1 MRERLLFPLD
11 IALGVL
17 ALLLAT
23 AFRFESLVPPDPYP
37 GVIGWYLFCTLPLKA
52 LCYIGVGLYRRM
64 WRFAGMVDF
73 ERLLVATGLAA
84 VIGLIAGAWALP
96 ALGIIPVRVPLS
108 ILALDA
114 LLTVAFVA
122 APRFLTRLLT
132 RRAMQAIS
140 SQPPR
145 RVLIVGAGSAGD
157 LVSRDLLSHPSTGL
171 LPVGF
176 LDDAREKQGLR
187 LQGLPVLGQLDELEK
202 VAADHGVDEVI
213 IAMPSAPG
221 SIIRA
226 VVETA
231 SGAKL
236 PARTVPSMKEVLSGR
251 LRATSLRPVQIE
263 DLLRRAPI
271 KTDLDLVRALIR
283 GRRVLV
289 TGAGGSIGSEL
300 CRQIADFGPS
310 RLVLLGH
317 GENSIFKIH
326 AELSQHMPAGVVV
339 PVLADVRDRT
349 RMRDVMRTHRPAIVF
364 HAAAHKHVPLMEWN
378 IAEAVTNN
386 VIGTRNVVEAAAEA
400 NVAQFV
406 LVSTDK
412 AVRPTSVMGATKRVA
427 EQLVQEVG
435 EAGGRNF
442 FSVRFGN
449 VLGSRGSVVPNFLRQ
464 IAGGGPVTVT
474 HPEMRRYFMTIPEA
488 VQLVLQAAVLGRG
501 GDVFVLDMGEPV
513 KIVDLARDLIRLSG
527 LEVGKDIEIKFT
539 GVRPGEKLYEELFF
553 GAEMA
558 TPTTHPKVLR
568 ARHESLM
575 AELSS
580 NVEALYVAAKEGTDS
595 EMRTILMDM
604 VPDYTP
610 EVAATVPPASSRL
623 PAPR

>member
-1 MRERLLFPLD
+1 
-11 IALGVL
+11 
-17 ALLLAT
+17 
-23 AFRFESLVPPDPYP
+23 
-37 GVIGWYLFCTLPLKA
+37 
-52 LCYIGVGLYRRM
+52 
-64 WRFAGMVDF
+64 
-73 ERLLVATGLAA
+73 
-84 VIGLIAGAWALP
+84 
-96 ALGIIPVRVPLS
+96 
-108 ILALDA
+108 
-114 LLTVAFVA
+114 
-122 APRFLTRLLT
+122 
-132 RRAMQAIS
+132 
-140 SQPPR
+140 
-145 RVLIVGAGSAGD
+145 
-157 LVSRDLLSHPSTGL
+157 
-171 LPVGF
+171 
-176 LDDAREKQGLR
+176 
-187 LQGLPVLGQLDELEK
+187 
-202 VAADHGVDEVI
+202 
-213 IAMPSAPG
+213 
-221 SIIRA
+221 
-226 VVETA
+226 
-231 SGAKL
+231 
-236 PARTVPSMKEVLSGR
+236 
-251 LRATSLRPVQIE
+251 
-263 DLLRRAPI
+263 
-271 KTDLDLVRALIR
+271 
-283 GRRVLV
+283 
-289 TGAGGSIGSEL
+289 
-300 CRQIADFGPS
+300 
-310 RLVLLGH
+310 
-317 GENSIFKIH
+317 
-326 AELSQHMPAGVVV
+326 
-339 PVLADVRDRT
+339 
-349 RMRDVMRTHRPAIVF
+349 
-364 HAAAHKHVPLMEWN
+364 MEWN

-501 GDVFVLDMGEPV
+501 GDVFVLDMGEPI

-558 TPTTHPKVLR
+558 IPTTHPKVLR
-568 ARHESLM
+568 ARHESLN

-580 NVEALYVAAKEGTDS
+580 NVEALYTAAKEGTDS
-595 EMRTILMDM
+595 EMRAILMDM

-610 EVAATVPPASSRL
+610 EVAVTVPPASSRL